1 MLLPACLPLRPSGAA
16 SSLAASLNGAGN
28 TDKHGAETNK
38 KEHSAEA
45 TDADEEAE
53 DVATKKVG
61 VVIAPKEDIVFN
73 PKKDVPSRYVVI
85 GIGIEVATEE
95 EKKIVEDELMIPIN
109 SAFLKKLRSYTLDE
123 IDRRSAG
130 LPADYSEKRN
140 TPALSRSKTKKHLYF
155 QVYYTVAGCPT
166 FAVFLHSCVVKDEL
180 WLTYSPKMKLIPC

>member
-1 MLLPACLPLRPSGAA
+1 MSDANEQAA
-16 SSLAASLNGAGN
+16 PKEKKGMPKIIVYVIAGVLTAATFGGGIFFGSKFLNGAGN

-73 PKKDVPSRYVVI
+73 PKDAPSRYVVI

-123 IDRRSAG
+123 IQSPGVQDS
-130 LPADYSEKRN
+130 LPIILKKEIRPLFHEVKLKNIYI
-140 TPALSRSKTKKHLYF
+140 SKF
-155 QVYYTVAGCPT
+155 IIQ
-166 FAVFLHSCVVKDEL
+166 
-180 WLTYSPKMKLIPC
+180 